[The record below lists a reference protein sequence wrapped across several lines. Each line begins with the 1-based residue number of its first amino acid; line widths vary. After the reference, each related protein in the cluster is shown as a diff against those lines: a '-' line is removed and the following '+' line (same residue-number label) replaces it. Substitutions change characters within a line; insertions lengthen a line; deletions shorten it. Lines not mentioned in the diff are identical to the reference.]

1 MRAFC
6 QDGRKFIYCAVDKLL
21 SLASTGQNSDS
32 HSILSR
38 LTRNGVV
45 TPTTQIFP
53 LPLTPSHF
61 VMNLPATAIEFC
73 DSFSGLYAG
82 HDKLFQPYTERAL
95 PMVHVHCFSTK
106 SKDNMRESIEICDRI
121 SRVMKTSIRPRLTAG
136 ALEEGEARI
145 WDVREVAPK
154 KRMFC
159 AEFQIPSEVAF
170 RVREAL

>member
-1 MRAFC
+1 
-6 QDGRKFIYCAVDKLL
+6 
-21 SLASTGQNSDS
+21 
-32 HSILSR
+32 
-38 LTRNGVV
+38 
-45 TPTTQIFP
+45 
-53 LPLTPSHF
+53 
-61 VMNLPATAIEFC
+61 
-73 DSFSGLYAG
+73 
-82 HDKLFQPYTERAL
+82 
-95 PMVHVHCFSTK
+95 
-106 SKDNMRESIEICDRI
+106 MRESIEICDRI